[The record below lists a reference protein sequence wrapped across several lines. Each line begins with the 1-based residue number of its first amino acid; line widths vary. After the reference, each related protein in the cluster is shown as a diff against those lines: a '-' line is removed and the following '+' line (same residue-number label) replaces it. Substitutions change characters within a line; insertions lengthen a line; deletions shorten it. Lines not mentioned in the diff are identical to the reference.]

1 MRRFEDSQLVVAS
14 HNVGKKKEIEDL
26 LTPFSLKILG
36 AGDLGVEEAEE
47 TELTFEG
54 NALLKAKHC
63 MNHTGLA
70 SLSDDSGLVIPLL
83 NGEPGVFSARWA
95 ERPATIPGHNIR
107 DFSYAMSLVE
117 EKLQGQED
125 VSAYMVSVL
134 CLVWPDGHHR
144 FFEGRAYGTLTF
156 PPRGTNGFGYDPI
169 FKPHGQNK
177 TFGELSRTEKAALS
191 HRTLAFQK
199 LVNEVLKNQVV
210 RT

>member
-1 MRRFEDSQLVVAS
+1 MRLFEDSQLVVAS
-14 HNVGKKKEIEDL
+14 HNTGKKREIEDL
-26 LTPFSLKILG
+26 LAPFSLKVLG
-36 AGDLGVEEAEE
+36 ACDLGVEEPEE

-70 SLSDDSGLVIPLL
+70 SLADDSGLVIPLL

-95 ERPATIPGHNIR
+95 ERPTTIPGHNTR

-117 EKLQGQED
+117 AKLQGHEHVD
-125 VSAYMVSVL
+125 AYMVSVL
-134 CLVWPDGHHR
+134 CLVWPDGHHH

-169 FKPHGQNK
+169 FQARGQNK
-177 TFGELSRTEKAALS
+177 TFGELSRAEKAALS

-199 LVNEVLKNQVV
+199 LVDGVFKN
-210 RT
+210 